1 MDTQQLN
8 AVKQQAEGLIKKF
21 GLVFS
26 AVNRLRV
33 SDEFIEVEKY
43 T

>member
-8 AVKQQAEGLIKKF
+8 AVKQQAEGLINKS
-21 GLVFS
+21 GLVCA
-26 AVNRLRV
+26 AVNRLGV

-43 T
+43 I